1 MGDLRTVGV
10 VVHHKQLKIL
20 DVAHS
25 VLVESVGKHVLG
37 AGVRAVTNV
46 GHEGGTAEATSAAAI
61 NTLGLSPVLLGDKGP
76 NAPIPTFI
84 LLNLSAWKRGN
95 EVVLFFTI
103 FTLRAGHMT
112 KASGE
117 TSSEG
122 RMGAIDFA
130 PLPYLIE
137 AHRILHWFRIK
148 AREQCGGP
156 NNSDTQCTGNRD
168 FASSYLQ

>member
-25 VLVESVGKHVLG
+25 ELVESVGKHVLG

-137 AHRILHWFRIK
+137 VHRILHWFRIM

-156 NNSDTQCTGNRD
+156 NNSDAQLLCIR
-168 FASSYLQ
+168 FASSHTQ